1 MKTQLSSFARRLFVF
16 VCSFLSNPQRVRLV
30 VTAIIVALAL
40 ALLVAPALTAMA
52 GPISGGGGFAA
63 VR

>member
-1 MKTQLSSFARRLFVF
+1 MKTQLSSFARRLFGF

-30 VTAIIVALAL
+30 VTVLVVVLAL
-40 ALLVAPALTAMA
+40 ALLVAPALTAYA
-52 GPISGGGGFAA
+52 GPTSGGGGFAA